1 MKNPLLAF
9 IIFILVV
16 GGLFAMSSL
25 YVVRE
30 TDQVIIT
37 QFQGAVGDPI
47 TEPGLYVKV
56 PFIQKV
62 NRLEKR
68 ILEWDGTP
76 SPQGMTTRDKTYIIV
91 DSFARWR
98 ISDPLLYFE
107 RLNDTRSALS
117 RLDDILGSETRT
129 TISNHNLVEVVRSTK
144 GREAVQSSV
153 VKESIS
159 DALTEE
165 LSDELRDQLTQEVEK
180 PAGDKDVDGIRAID
194 SDSGLKPIQ
203 FGRSKLEK
211 EIQERAE
218 VKLAELG
225 IELLDIRFKR
235 INYRQE
241 VEQKIYE
248 QMITERQRVAE
259 RFRSEG
265 DEMAKHIEGL
275 MQVELAQIESEAYKE
290 VQIIRGR
297 ADAEATRIYAEAY
310 NQSPQASAF
319 YEFTRTMEVYKDL
332 IDKDTTMILSTD
344 SDLFQYLKGVEP
356 QFRKEFEMPNFSN
369 DDVPLFLRPN

>member
-1 MKNPLLAF
+1 MRNPILAF
-9 IIFILVV
+9 IIFLLVV
-16 GGLFAMSSL
+16 GGIFAMSSL

-37 QFQGAVGDPI
+37 QFKGAVGDPI

-76 SPQGMTTRDKTYIIV
+76 SPQGMPTRDKTYIIV
-91 DSFARWR
+91 DSFGRWR

-107 RLNDTRSALS
+107 RVNDLRSALS

-129 TISNHNLVEVVRSTK
+129 TISNHNLVEVIRSTK
-144 GREAVQSSV
+144 GRVAEVS
-153 VKESIS
+153 
-159 DALTEE
+159 EE
-165 LSDELRDQLTQEVEK
+165 LSAV
-180 PAGDKDVDGIRAID
+180 D

-203 FGRSKLEK
+203 DGRAKLEA
-211 EIQERAE
+211 EIQQRAE
-218 VKLAELG
+218 SKLAELG

-241 VEQKIYE
+241 VEEKIYE
-248 QMITERQRVAE
+248 RMISERQRIAE

-265 DEMAKHIEGL
+265 DGEANRILGL
-275 MQVELAQIESEAYKE
+275 MEKELKQISSQAYKE
-290 VQIIRGR
+290 VQVIKGR
-297 ADAEATRIYAEAY
+297 ADAEATKIYAEAY
-310 NQSPQASAF
+310 NKSPESSAF
-319 YEFTRTMEVYKDL
+319 YEFTRTMEVYSDL
-332 IDKDTTMILSTD
+332 IDEDTTMILSTD

-356 QFRKEFEMPNFSN
+356 QFRKDFEVPDFSES
-369 DDVPLFLRPN
+369 DVPLFLRPN